1 VRDRE
6 RKQVKTGKKVNG
18 VPVGGGVL
26 GFFLPFCLQGGPGGE
41 MACVNF
47 FFPFCLQRRIVL
59 IIPYFLGLS

>member
-47 FFPFCLQRRIVL
+47 FSLLFAEEDRVDYAL
-59 IIPYFLGLS
+59 FLGLS